1 MVKAAKGGGGKGM
14 RVCWNDKELIEGF
27 RLSQKEALRNVKK
40 KEFFFS
46 YLSSSMMIQC

>member
-40 KEFFFS
+40 KEIFFNFFFHMF
-46 YLSSSMMIQC
+46 LVQ